1 MGGMGGMDPGM
12 MQAGRGSECTG
23 ACWSTD
29 GSAIN
34 SDACTCGED
43 VCAMNQFCDASAASG
58 SECTS
63 HPYSTPN
70 PTTIAATV
78 TISLTVTQVEVIRPA
93 ILSGL
98 ALLMGV
104 EEKYVVIKSIKAGR
118 RLTSRALLG
127 ASTKIDFEVIN
138 PEGRSQQ
145 DINKAV
151 TAMAVDSW

>member
-63 HPYSTPN
+63 AKSAFQACSSTDGSAIN
-70 PTTIAATV
+70 SDACTCGEDVCAMNQFCDASAA
-78 TISLTVTQVEVIRPA
+78 
-93 ILSGL
+93 SGS
-98 ALLMGV
+98 
-104 EEKYVVIKSIKAGR
+104 E
-118 RLTSRALLG
+118 
-127 ASTKIDFEVIN
+127 
-138 PEGRSQQ
+138 
-145 DINKAV
+145 
-151 TAMAVDSW
+151 